1 MPKKKEPSKTQQKR
15 TKKEKNQ
22 IKVTPKSDIKGTVK
36 DSVFCD
42 LFKHH
47 KYALQLYQ
55 ALHPED
61 TTVTEADIGTVTIH
75 NIFTDQEYNDLGM
88 TIREKLLILLEA
100 QSTWS
105 INIVVRILLYLAH
118 TWNEYIETTNQNR
131 YGSQKL
137 NLPKP
142 EFYVLYTGNRK
153 TRPEWITLSDIFFDG
168 EKDFLE
174 VKVKMLYGEDKD
186 DIISQ
191 YVNFTKV
198 YHEQVKLYGKTRK
211 AVVETIH
218 ICKDKNVLKEY
229 LESREKEVIDI
240 MMALF
245 DQEKAMEQFM
255 KQFAYEKKQEGLAE
269 GLAEGL
275 ERGLTE
281 KAKKTALNMKK
292 KGYSDTTIADLLE
305 VSVTMVQQWFSGTNI
320 AKP

>member
-1 MPKKKEPSKTQQKR
+1 MPKKKDSSKTQTLK
-15 TKKEKNQ
+15 TTKEKEETQ
-22 IKVTPKSDIKGTVK
+22 ITQTPNSEIKGTVK

-55 ALHPED
+55 AIHPED

-88 TIREKLLILLEA
+88 TVRGKLLIMLEA

-105 INIVVRILLYLAH
+105 VNIVVRILLYLAH
-118 TWNEYIETTNQNR
+118 TWNEYIESTNQNR
-131 YGSQKL
+131 YGSTKL
-137 NLPKP
+137 TLPKP

-153 TRPEWITLSDIFFDG
+153 TRPEWITLSDTFFDG
-168 EKDFLE
+168 NKDFLE

-198 YHEQVKLYGKTRK
+198 YNEQVKLYGKTKK
-211 AVVETIH
+211 AILETIQ
-218 ICKDKNVLKEY
+218 ICKDNNLLKEY
-229 LESREKEVIDI
+229 LENREKEVITI

-245 DQEKAMEQFM
+245 DQEKAMKQFMEQFGL
-255 KQFAYEKKQEGLAE
+255 QKKQEGLAE
-269 GLAEGL
+269 GLE
-275 ERGLTE
+275 E

-292 KGYSDTTIADLLE
+292 KGYSDSTIADLLE
-305 VSVTMVQQWFSGTNI
+305 VGVNIVQQWLSGTNI

>member
-1 MPKKKEPSKTQQKR
+1 M
-15 TKKEKNQ
+15 
-22 IKVTPKSDIKGTVK
+22 TV
-36 DSVFCD
+36 
-42 LFKHH
+42 
-47 KYALQLYQ
+47 
-55 ALHPED
+55 
-61 TTVTEADIGTVTIH
+61 
-75 NIFTDQEYNDLGM
+75 
-88 TIREKLLILLEA
+88 REKLLILLEA

-105 INIVVRILLYLAH
+105 VNIVVRILLYLAH

-153 TRPEWITLSDIFFDG
+153 TKPKWITLSDIFFDG

-198 YHEQVKLYGKTRK
+198 YNEQIKLYGKTRK
-211 AVVETIH
+211 AIIETIH
-218 ICKDKNVLKEY
+218 ICKDNNLLKEY
-229 LESREKEVIDI
+229 LENREKEVIDI

-255 KQFAYEKKQEGLAE
+255 KQFGYEKKQEGFAE
-269 GLAEGL
+269 EM
-275 ERGLTE
+275 E
-281 KAKKTALNMKK
+281 KGMEKGKKQSAFNMKK
-292 KGYSDTTIADLLE
+292 KGYSDTTIAELLE
-305 VSVTMVQQWFSGTNI
+305 VGVNVVQQWFSGANI

>member
-1 MPKKKEPSKTQQKR
+1 MM
-15 TKKEKNQ
+15 
-22 IKVTPKSDIKGTVK
+22 V
-36 DSVFCD
+36 
-42 LFKHH
+42 
-47 KYALQLYQ
+47 
-55 ALHPED
+55 
-61 TTVTEADIGTVTIH
+61 
-75 NIFTDQEYNDLGM
+75 
-88 TIREKLLILLEA
+88 REKLLILLEA

-105 INIVVRILLYLAH
+105 VNIVVRILLYLAH
-118 TWNEYIETTNQNR
+118 TWNEYMETTNQNR

-137 NLPKP
+137 TLPKP

-153 TRPEWITLSDIFFDG
+153 TRPEWITLSDTFFNS

-198 YHEQVKLYGKTRK
+198 YNEQVKLYGKTRK
-211 AVVETIH
+211 AVIETIH
-218 ICKDKNVLKEY
+218 ICKDKNLLKEY

-255 KQFAYEKKQEGLAE
+255 KQFGYEKKQEGLAE
-269 GLAEGL
+269 GLEQ
-275 ERGLTE
+275 

-305 VSVTMVQQWFSGTNI
+305 VSVTMVQQWLSGSNI